1 MADKTTDAKK
11 APVEKKTAAKKA
23 PAEKKTAAKKA
34 PAEKKVAAAK
44 APAEKKAAAAK
55 APAEKKAAAAKAPA
69 EKKVAAKK
77 APAEKKAAA
86 KKPAKKAEP
95 IIKTILQVE
104 GKDFDLS
111 TVAVDALKKYKSTHK
126 RKVVSEFVVY
136 VKPEDNAAYFTVNG
150 EGQEDFKVEL

>member
-11 APVEKKTAAKKA
+11 APAEKKTASKKA

-44 APAEKKAAAAK
+44 ASAEKKT
-55 APAEKKAAAAKAPA
+55 
-69 EKKVAAKK
+69 
-77 APAEKKAAA
+77 AA
-86 KKPAKKAEP
+86 KKPAAKKAEP
-95 IIKTILQVE
+95 VIKTILQVE

-126 RKVVSEFVVY
+126 RKVVEEFVVY
-136 VKPEDNAAYFTVNG
+136 VKPEDNAAYYTVNG
-150 EGQEDFKVEL
+150 EGQDDFKVDL

>member
-1 MADKTTDAKK
+1 MADKATDAKK
-11 APVEKKTAAKKA
+11 APAEKKTAAKKA

-44 APAEKKAAAAK
+44 APAAKKAAAAK
-55 APAEKKAAAAKAPA
+55 KVAAKAPA
-69 EKKVAAKK
+69 AKK
-77 APAEKKAAA
+77 A
-86 KKPAKKAEP
+86 AKKAEP
-95 IIKTILQVE
+95 VIKTILQVE

-126 RKVVSEFVVY
+126 RKVVNEFVVY

>member
-1 MADKTTDAKK
+1 MADKATDAKK

-34 PAEKKVAAAK
+34 PAEKKAAAAK
-44 APAEKKAAAAK
+44 APAAKKAAAAK
-55 APAEKKAAAAKAPA
+55 APAAKKAAAKAPA
-69 EKKVAAKK
+69 AKK
-77 APAEKKAAA
+77 A
-86 KKPAKKAEP
+86 AKKAEP
-95 IIKTILQVE
+95 VIKTILQVE

-126 RKVVSEFVVY
+126 RKVVNEFVVY

>member
-11 APVEKKTAAKKA
+11 APAEKKAAAKKA

-44 APAEKKAAAAK
+44 APAEKKT
-55 APAEKKAAAAKAPA
+55 
-69 EKKVAAKK
+69 
-77 APAEKKAAA
+77 AA
-86 KKPAKKAEP
+86 KKPAAKKAEP
-95 IIKTILQVE
+95 VIKTILQVE

-126 RKVVSEFVVY
+126 RKVVEEFVVY
-136 VKPEDNAAYFTVNG
+136 VKPEDNAAYYTVNG
-150 EGQEDFKVEL
+150 EGQDDFKVDL